1 MPDANETRLSHSSL
15 KTHILEAVAVEDID
29 QIPPDFDDAAR
40 FVICAVRA
48 IARRPVAAG
57 LCCFVYSE
65 APLPDGKPHGFSRV
79 AHMQD
84 GHGDL
89 DGSAVLTSRDANNGA
104 LRALENPTILRLM
117 DLLEECGLR
126 DRLTVFW
133 DGGARSATV
142 YPNGIAD
149 DLEYIRFVVPI
160 ANDDVTQD
168 DVCEFL
174 NLAYNDNLKN
184 PSGHTIKLWR
194 DSKLIVQAEDEIE
207 RHLRGQMAIHFAG
220 RPKRVK
226 VLHQMSTTAGRT
238 DLVLVQIPP
247 GKKPELLGV
256 IELKVLRGPAG
267 DDLKVVIKGLSQ
279 AFEYRDDIKMPF
291 ATLALYDVTANP
303 TADMSAIEPSLD
315 ANQKNLVRIRRFPI
329 FNSPEAWRQS
339 RIEAT
344 A

>member
-1 MPDANETRLSHSSL
+1 
-15 KTHILEAVAVEDID
+15 
-29 QIPPDFDDAAR
+29 
-40 FVICAVRA
+40 
-48 IARRPVAAG
+48 
-57 LCCFVYSE
+57 
-65 APLPDGKPHGFSRV
+65 
-79 AHMQD
+79 MQD